1 VSEKNTMIS
10 NIRQQHPIYLL
21 VALFFLFK
29 LQHLQLPYFWDELGV
44 YSRAALHMFDHQ
56 ISLLPDAIPPE
67 LSRGHP
73 LLCAVIFA
81 IGYRILGPQVWAGH
95 LIALLWS
102 CGLLLLLYRMTRY
115 LFEQKTALLACALLA
130 VQPVFIAQ
138 SSMVLPEIMLAFFCT
153 AAVHAY
159 FQERFW
165 QVALFSSFAIL
176 TKETAVVLP
185 VSLGLPI
192 LLTMLR
198 HGISRKKLTELSL
211 ISVPLLI
218 WGIFLLI
225 QKMQNGWFFF
235 PLHTGY
241 VSFSLQDIVS
251 RISYYLSFLG
261 KGQGRYLW
269 TAVTIAA
276 AVLFLRNN
284 ARLLKEKASAFMAAE
299 PERSP
304 VVIILL
310 YTAVSLAVSAL
321 NFHLARYILLVMPV
335 LCCLIAAQIMYVIN
349 NFKTVRLQYL
359 LLPFLAVSFFYYK
372 GDIFNIDADMGY
384 ADIVAAQQNIVTR
397 LNQHADA
404 SAIIGADF
412 PVAHGLMDKRAGYS
426 AFSYETVLGCGNNK
440 ADYVITSSFDDC
452 KPAATA
458 LLLQEVKTRLASMRL
473 YKNTVKTK
481 Q

>member
-1 VSEKNTMIS
+1 MLS
-10 NIRQQHPIYLL
+10 NLKQRHSIYLL
-21 VALFFLFK
+21 IALFFLFK
-29 LQHLQLPYFWDELGV
+29 LNHLHLPYFWDELGV
-44 YSRAALHMFDHQ
+44 YSRAALQMFDHQ
-56 ISLLPDAIPPE
+56 ISLLPNAIPPE

-73 LLCAVIFA
+73 LLCAAIFA

-95 LIALLWS
+95 LVALLWS
-102 CGLLLLLYRMTRY
+102 CGLLLLLYRLARY
-115 LFEQKTALLACALLA
+115 LFDHKTALLACALLA

-153 AAVHAY
+153 AAIYAY
-159 FQERFW
+159 LQERFGL
-165 QVALFSSFAIL
+165 VALCSSLAIL

-198 HGISRKKLTELSL
+198 NGISRKKLTELGL
-211 ISVPLLI
+211 TSVPLFV

-241 VSFSLQDIVS
+241 VSFSLQDIIP

-269 TAVTIAA
+269 TVVTIVAS
-276 AVLFLRNN
+276 VLFLRNN
-284 ARLLKEKASAFMAAE
+284 GRVLKEKAAAFIASE

-304 VVIILL
+304 VMIILL
-310 YTAVSLAVSAL
+310 YIAVALAVSAL

-335 LCCLIAAQIMYVIN
+335 LCCLIAAQLMYLIN
-349 NFKTVRLQYL
+349 NFKTARLHYL
-359 LLPFLAVSFFYYK
+359 LVPFLAVSFFYYK
-372 GDIFNIDADMGY
+372 GDIFTIDADMGY
-384 ADIVAAQQNIVTR
+384 ADIVAAQKEIVTR
-397 LNQHADA
+397 LNQQADA

-426 AFSYETVLGCGNNK
+426 AFNYETVLGCGSSE
-440 ADYVITSSFDDC
+440 ADYVITTSFDHC
-452 KPAATA
+452 KPDATTM
-458 LLLQEVKTRLASMRL
+458 LLQEVKTSLASMRL
-473 YKNTVKTK
+473 YKNTAKTEK
-481 Q
+481 